1 MNLSS
6 PNKFKID
13 DFPQLFLND
22 HKHGSKF
29 RQVFK
34 NTIQKK
40 QSNNDCN
47 LLKKVFFSNKNFDII
62 NKNIVLTVWKK
73 TNKQIKIGLQSKNRL
88 NIAMEYVFLYFS
100 KNLTT
105 NIKHQIIELNNKVVC
120 SVVPDILSNIKQ
132 KIDYL
137 KDIEKIREPNQL
149 PVNSSSL
156 DRTLPSVTN
165 IFH

>member
-1 MNLSS
+1 
-6 PNKFKID
+6 
-13 DFPQLFLND
+13 
-22 HKHGSKF
+22 
-29 RQVFK
+29 
-34 NTIQKK
+34 
-40 QSNNDCN
+40 
-47 LLKKVFFSNKNFDII
+47 
-62 NKNIVLTVWKK
+62 
-73 TNKQIKIGLQSKNRL
+73 
-88 NIAMEYVFLYFS
+88 MEYVFLYFS